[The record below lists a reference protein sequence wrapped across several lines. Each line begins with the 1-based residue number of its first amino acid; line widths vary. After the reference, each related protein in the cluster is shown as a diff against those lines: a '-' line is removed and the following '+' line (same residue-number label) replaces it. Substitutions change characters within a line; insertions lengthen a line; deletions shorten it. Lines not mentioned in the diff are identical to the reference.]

1 MRTLRIWVAA
11 VGWVVLAA
19 ALVIF
24 AGGSAGLTHQ
34 VPTVS
39 AAENHG
45 LNPADLDTTCQACQD
60 FFQYATGGW
69 MKHNPVPPAY
79 PSYGRFNE
87 LQNKNQLVLRQ
98 ILEAAARDKR
108 AAPGSIEQKIGDFYG
123 SCMDAGR
130 IEADGLRP
138 IEPELARIAA
148 LSSLPQL
155 EDEVA
160 RTQAEGV
167 GALFR
172 FGSTQDE
179 KDSDQVI
186 GIARQGGLGLPDRDY
201 YLKQDDHS
209 KQLLKQYQE
218 HVAKMLQLAGDA
230 PDKAAAEARTVLAVE
245 TQIAQSSRTRVEL
258 RDPQSNYHKMTVAQ
272 LRELTPDFSW
282 DTYFRNVGFPDIREV
297 NVGQPEFFQA
307 LDKRLTTVPLDDWK
321 IYLRWHLIHA
331 SAAELP
337 EKFVGENFDFYG
349 RTLTGAKELQPRWK
363 RCVVSTD
370 RNLGEALGQKYVA
383 QAFPPAAKERA
394 RAMVENLVKA
404 LHTDLET
411 LPWMSAPTRQQA
423 LAKLSAM
430 TLKIGYP
437 DKWRDYSAYQ
447 VARGSYIENVERGSV
462 FEFRRNLTEIGKPV
476 DRTEWG
482 MTPPTVNAYYSPE
495 MNEIVFPAGI
505 LQPPF
510 FDAKAE
516 DALNYGGIGSV
527 IGHEMTHGFDDEGRQ
542 YDAKGNLRD
551 WWTPE
556 DVKNFEAR
564 ATCVEKQ
571 FDGFGV
577 GDDLHENG
585 KLVLGESIA
594 DLGGIT
600 IAHMAFEQAQ
610 AAKPAPQNA
619 AKTGG
624 STPEQR
630 FFLAWARIWSTV
642 ARPEYE
648 RMELT
653 VDPHPLPRFRGNGPL
668 QNMPAFASAF
678 GCQAGDPMARPA
690 GEQCKIW

>member
-98 ILEAAARDKR
+98 ILEAAARDKH